1 MVTKAIGFSNKYY
14 TAWEIYSETETTNY
28 GKREITHYRY
38 IKNLSFDFDAA
49 KSKWDGDFIE
59 GLRGKSH
66 SFDTEKYICNP
77 EVFSFGKYYG
87 TLISE
92 NKDYDYM
99 HWYYNQICEENPTKQ
114 LEIIKGILEPLGY
127 VFEKY
132 QCYSPDA
139 WKVIQNYRKEIEEAK
154 QRILNKDI
162 DFIATSNLRIDV
174 DDETKGYIEDNHI
187 CYAFENV
194 KELWYN
200 GWNYGLPTINGK
212 AKRIKNKKII
222 VTDFEIKDLE
232 NREVLVKSFKIEK
245 I

>member
-28 GKREITHYRY
+28 GKREITHYQY
-38 IKNLSFDFDAA
+38 IKNLSFDFDTA
-49 KSKWDGDFIE
+49 KSKWNGDFIE

-66 SFDTEKYICNP
+66 SFDTEKHIYDP

-99 HWYYNQICEENPTKQ
+99 NWYYNQICVENPTKQ
-114 LEIIKGILEPLGY
+114 MEIIKGILEPLGY

-162 DFIATSNLRIDV
+162 DFIATSNLRIDIE
-174 DDETKGYIEDNHI
+174 DETKGYIEENHI

-232 NREVLVKSFKIEK
+232 YREVLVKSFKIEK

>member
-14 TAWEIYSETETTNY
+14 TAWEIYSETETTDY

-38 IKNLSFDFDAA
+38 IKNLSFDFDVA

-66 SFDTEKYICNP
+66 SFDTEKRIYDP

-92 NKDYDYM
+92 NKDYDYI

-114 LEIIKGILEPLGY
+114 MEIIKGILEPLGY

-139 WKVIQNYRKEIEEAK
+139 WKVTQNYRKEIEEAK

-162 DFIATSNLRIDV
+162 DFIATSNLRIDIE
-174 DDETKGYIEDNHI
+174 DETKGYIEDNHI

-232 NREVLVKSFKIEK
+232 YREVLVKSFNIEK

>member
-28 GKREITHYRY
+28 GKREITHYQY
-38 IKNLSFDFDAA
+38 IKNLSFDFDTA
-49 KSKWDGDFIE
+49 KSKWNGDFIE

-66 SFDTEKYICNP
+66 SFDTEKHIYDP

-99 HWYYNQICEENPTKQ
+99 NWYYNQICEENPTKQ
-114 LEIIKGILEPLGY
+114 MEIIKGILEPLGY

-162 DFIATSNLRIDV
+162 DFIATSNLRIDIE
-174 DDETKGYIEDNHI
+174 DETKGYIEDNHI

-232 NREVLVKSFKIEK
+232 YREVLVKSFKIEK

>member
-28 GKREITHYRY
+28 GKREITHYQY
-38 IKNLSFDFDAA
+38 IKNLSFDFDTA
-49 KSKWDGDFIE
+49 KSKWNGDFIE

-66 SFDTEKYICNP
+66 SFDTEKHIYDP

-114 LEIIKGILEPLGY
+114 MEIIKGILEPLGY

-162 DFIATSNLRIDV
+162 DFIATSNLRIDIE
-174 DDETKGYIEDNHI
+174 DETKGYIEENHI

-200 GWNYGLPTINGK
+200 GHNYGLPTINGK

-232 NREVLVKSFKIEK
+232 YREVLVKSFKIEK

>member
-28 GKREITHYRY
+28 GKREITHYQY

-59 GLRGKSH
+59 GIRGKYN
-66 SFDTEKYICNP
+66 SFDTEKHIYDP

-92 NKDYDYM
+92 NKDYDYI

-114 LEIIKGILEPLGY
+114 MEIIKGILEPLGY

-139 WKVIQNYRKEIEEAK
+139 WKVIQNYRKEIEETK

-162 DFIATSNLRIDV
+162 DFIATSNLRIDIE
-174 DDETKGYIEDNHI
+174 DETKGYIEENHI

-200 GWNYGLPTINGK
+200 GRNYGLPTINGK

-232 NREVLVKSFKIEK
+232 YREILVKSFNIEK

>member
-14 TAWEIYSETETTNY
+14 TAWEIYSETETTDY
-28 GKREITHYRY
+28 GKREITHYQY
-38 IKNLSFDFDAA
+38 IKNLSFDFDTA

-66 SFDTEKYICNP
+66 SFDTEKHIYDP

-92 NKDYDYM
+92 NKDYDYI

-114 LEIIKGILEPLGY
+114 MKIIKGILEPLGY

-139 WKVIQNYRKEIEEAK
+139 WKVIQNYRKEIEETK

-162 DFIATSNLRIDV
+162 DFIATSNLRIDIE
-174 DDETKGYIEDNHI
+174 DETKGYIEENHI

-232 NREVLVKSFKIEK
+232 YREVLVKSFKIEK

>member
-28 GKREITHYRY
+28 GKREITHYQY
-38 IKNLSFDFDAA
+38 IKNLSFDFDTA
-49 KSKWDGDFIE
+49 KSKWNGDFIE

-66 SFDTEKYICNP
+66 SFDTEKHIYDP

-99 HWYYNQICEENPTKQ
+99 NWYYNQICVENPTKQ
-114 LEIIKGILEPLGY
+114 MEIIKGILEPLGY

-162 DFIATSNLRIDV
+162 DFIATSNLRIDIE
-174 DDETKGYIEDNHI
+174 DETKGYIEDNHI

-232 NREVLVKSFKIEK
+232 YREVLVKSFKIEK

>member
-14 TAWEIYSETETTNY
+14 TAWEIYSEIETTNY
-28 GKREITHYRY
+28 GKREITHYQY
-38 IKNLSFDFDAA
+38 IKNLSFDFDTA

-66 SFDTEKYICNP
+66 SFDTEKHIYDP

-114 LEIIKGILEPLGY
+114 MEIIKGILEPLGY

-162 DFIATSNLRIDV
+162 DFIATSNLRIDIE
-174 DDETKGYIEDNHI
+174 DETKGYIEDNHI

-200 GWNYGLPTINGK
+200 GCNYGLPTINGK

-232 NREVLVKSFKIEK
+232 YREVLVKSFKIEK

>member
-14 TAWEIYSETETTNY
+14 TAWEIYSEIETTNY
-28 GKREITHYRY
+28 GKREITHYQY
-38 IKNLSFDFDAA
+38 IKNLSFDFDTA
-49 KSKWDGDFIE
+49 KSKWNGDFIE

-66 SFDTEKYICNP
+66 SFDTEKHIYDP

-99 HWYYNQICEENPTKQ
+99 HWYYNQICVENPTKQ
-114 LEIIKGILEPLGY
+114 MEIIKGILEPLGY

-139 WKVIQNYRKEIEEAK
+139 WKVIQNYRKELEETK

-162 DFIATSNLRIDV
+162 DFIATSNLRIDIE
-174 DDETKGYIEDNHI
+174 DETKGYIEENHI

-232 NREVLVKSFKIEK
+232 YREVLVKSFKIEK

>member
-28 GKREITHYRY
+28 GKREITHYQY
-38 IKNLSFDFDAA
+38 IKNLSFDFDTA
-49 KSKWDGDFIE
+49 KSKWNGDFIE

-66 SFDTEKYICNP
+66 SFDTEKHIYDP

-114 LEIIKGILEPLGY
+114 MEIIKGILEPLGY

-139 WKVIQNYRKEIEEAK
+139 WKVIQNYNKEIEEAK

-162 DFIATSNLRIDV
+162 DFIATSNLRIDIE
-174 DDETKGYIEDNHI
+174 DETKGYIEENHI

-232 NREVLVKSFKIEK
+232 YREVLVKSFKIEK